1 MNGDEEK
8 ISAMGHLENA
18 RQHLSNHS
26 QLGRIRRFKSSG
38 ASAMNVAS
46 ELAAAIEQLAESQK
60 QLAESQKQFAES
72 QKQHS
77 EKKYQ
82 IYLER
87 FEKIEVQTQVL
98 DEATARLEIV
108 TAGDEQLID
117 DLGAALE
124 ELQVDLLR
132 LTRLQEL
139 ISEQLKP
146 EKI

>member
-1 MNGDEEK
+1 MNGKDEK
-8 ISAMGHLENA
+8 ISTINHLENA
-18 RQHLSNHS
+18 RQHLASHS
-26 QLGRIRRFKSSG
+26 QLGRIRRFKSAG

-46 ELAAAIEQLAESQK
+46 ELAAAIEQLAESHK
-60 QLAESQKQFAES
+60 QLAESHKQ
-72 QKQHS
+72 S

-87 FEKIEVQTQVL
+87 FEKIEGQAQVL
-98 DEATARLEIV
+98 DDATARLEII

-124 ELQVDLLR
+124 ELQLDLLR

-139 ISEQLKP
+139 INEQLKP
-146 EKI
+146 QS

>member
-46 ELAAAIEQLAESQK
+46 ELAAAIE

>member
-1 MNGDEEK
+1 MNSEGEK
-8 ISAMGHLENA
+8 INAMKHLENA
-18 RQHLSNHS
+18 RQQLVNHS
-26 QLGRIRRFKSSG
+26 RLGRIRRFKSAG

-46 ELAAAIEQLAESQK
+46 ELAAAIEQLAESQE
-60 QLAESQKQFAES
+60 QG
-72 QKQHS
+72 

-87 FEKIEVQTQVL
+87 FEKIEAQTQVL
-98 DEATARLEIV
+98 DNATARLEIV

-124 ELQVDLLR
+124 ELQLDIVR

-139 ISEQLKP
+139 VNEQMKP
-146 EKI
+146 QV

>member
-1 MNGDEEK
+1 MNGKDEK
-8 ISAMGHLENA
+8 ISTINHLENA
-18 RQHLSNHS
+18 RQHLASHS
-26 QLGRIRRFKSSG
+26 QLGRIRRFKSAG

-60 QLAESQKQFAES
+60 QLAESRKQ
-72 QKQHS
+72 S

-87 FEKIEVQTQVL
+87 FEKIEGQAQVL
-98 DEATARLEIV
+98 DDATARLEIV

-124 ELQVDLLR
+124 ELQLDLLR

-139 ISEQLKP
+139 INEQLKP
-146 EKI
+146 QS

>member
-1 MNGDEEK
+1 MNGEDEK
-8 ISAMGHLENA
+8 ISTINHLENA
-18 RQHLSNHS
+18 RQHLASHS
-26 QLGRIRRFKSSG
+26 QLGRIRRFKSAG
-38 ASAMNVAS
+38 ATAMNVAS

-60 QLAESQKQFAES
+60 QLAESRKQ
-72 QKQHS
+72 S

-87 FEKIEVQTQVL
+87 FEKIEGQAQVL
-98 DEATARLEIV
+98 DDATARLEIV

-124 ELQVDLLR
+124 ELQLDLLR

-139 ISEQLKP
+139 INEQLKP
-146 EKI
+146 QI

>member
-8 ISAMGHLENA
+8 ISAMGHLENV

-26 QLGRIRRFKSSG
+26 QHGRIRRFKSSG

-60 QLAESQKQFAES
+60 QFAESQKQFAES

>member
-18 RQHLSNHS
+18 RQHLSSHS

-60 QLAESQKQFAES
+60 QFAESQKQFAES

>member
-18 RQHLSNHS
+18 RQHLSSHS

-60 QLAESQKQFAES
+60 QFAES

-87 FEKIEVQTQVL
+87 FEKIEGQAQVL
-98 DEATARLEIV
+98 DDATARLEIV

>member
-60 QLAESQKQFAES
+60 QFAES

-87 FEKIEVQTQVL
+87 FEKIEGQAQVL
-98 DEATARLEIV
+98 DDATARLEII

-124 ELQVDLLR
+124 ELQLDLLR

-139 ISEQLKP
+139 INEQLKP
-146 EKI
+146 QS

>member
-46 ELAAAIEQLAESQK
+46 ELAAAIE

-146 EKI
+146 EKR

>member
-60 QLAESQKQFAES
+60 QFAESQKQFAES

-117 DLGAALE
+117 DQNLKPI
-124 ELQVDLLR
+124 LLLHN

>member
-46 ELAAAIEQLAESQK
+46 ELAAAIEQF
-60 QLAESQKQFAES
+60 AESQKQFAES

>member
-60 QLAESQKQFAES
+60 QFAESQKQFAES

-146 EKI
+146 EKR

>member
-18 RQHLSNHS
+18 REHLSSHS

-60 QLAESQKQFAES
+60 QFAESQKQFAES

-146 EKI
+146 EKR

>member
-60 QLAESQKQFAES
+60 QFAESQKQFAES
-72 QKQHS
+72 QKQ
-77 EKKYQ
+77 
-82 IYLER
+82 
-87 FEKIEVQTQVL
+87 
-98 DEATARLEIV
+98 
-108 TAGDEQLID
+108 
-117 DLGAALE
+117 
-124 ELQVDLLR
+124 
-132 LTRLQEL
+132 
-139 ISEQLKP
+139 
-146 EKI
+146 